1 MKQIDIRDF
10 TNYHYPT
17 IFTPAPDGKHAVMA
31 VVDANEKDNCYES
44 CLWLYDMETKKTSRL
59 TSGKKERTFI
69 WMDSETV
76 LFIADR
82 EKAYQEKAKNEE
94 DWTCFYTLNIHGGE
108 AQLAFAVPYK
118 AVKMKKA
125 GNKLVLTV
133 KYDYNKPDLSHME
146 EGEEKKAALKAWKE
160 EKDYEVFDE
169 LPFWGNGQ
177 GYTNAKRNRYAIYD
191 MGSGKLTYV
200 ADDWTDCSQ
209 YSVLGNLLLYK
220 AYPWKQGVMGIRPG
234 VYLYNLS
241 TGETKTLI
249 APDSMRTGVVSLL
262 DEKTALIAATDDSY
276 KDTTKYCDFYHMD
289 LADGSMKLIHP
300 YESSIGGS
308 SVGSDSRFG
317 AGQTFKAVDGEF
329 YYISTVGDFSH
340 LYKIS
345 RGGTVSGPLTAGS
358 SCDSFDVAG
367 GHIAS
372 MEFHGLHIA
381 ELFVD
386 GEQVTH
392 MNDWLTDEYDVQ
404 TPEAFSFTASDGYEI
419 HGWVLKPAG
428 FEEGKSYPGILNIH
442 GGPRTVYS
450 DVYYHEMQMW
460 ANRGYFVFFCN
471 PRGSDGRG
479 TDFGNINGIYGT
491 VDYQN
496 LMDFTDEVLKRYPM
510 IDPEHLGVAG
520 GSYGGFMTNWI
531 IGHTDRF
538 HAAASQRSISNW
550 VSFEHNSDIGHTF
563 ILNNQGS
570 NTRTDVELL
579 WKQSPLQ
586 FAPNCKTPTLFIHS
600 DEDYRCYMA
609 EGLAMFSAIKRNGC
623 PSKLCLFHGENH
635 ELSRG
640 GKPENRIDRM
650 TEIIKWMDEYLK

>member
-1 MKQIDIRDF
+1 MKRIEIDTFLKFQFLSSPQFSPGGTKIAF
-10 TNYHYPT
+10 TVSR
-17 IFTPAPDGKHAVMA
+17 PDLGSNGYLS
-31 VVDANEKDNCYES
+31 DLY
-44 CLWLYDMETKKTSRL
+44 LYDLETKSVSRITAGGDAKTWAWTPDNTLLFSAAR
-59 TSGKKERTFI
+59 TDAEKRDKENGITHLYEI
-69 WMDSETV
+69 SPS
-76 LFIADR
+76 
-82 EKAYQEKAKNEE
+82 
-94 DWTCFYTLNIHGGE
+94 GGE
-108 AQLAFAVPYK
+108 AVCRASVPAVITEIHLLPDGRYLLTIRHDNYK
-118 AVKMKKA
+118 DTRKK
-125 GNKLVLTV
+125 
-133 KYDYNKPDLSHME
+133 S
-146 EGEEKKAALKAWKE
+146 
-160 EKDYEVFDE
+160 YEVFDE

-177 GYTNAKRNRYAIYD
+177 GYTNAKRNRYAVYD
-191 MGSGKLTYV
+191 LKSGDLTYV
-200 ADDWTDCSQ
+200 DDEWTDCSQ
-209 YSVLGNLLLYK
+209 YSVFGNLLLYK
-220 AYPWKQGVMGIRPG
+220 AYPWKQSVMGIRPG
-234 VYLYNLS
+234 VYLYDLA
-241 TGETKTLI
+241 TGEKVTLI
-249 APDSMRTGVVSLL
+249 DPDSIRTGVVSLL
-262 DEKTALIAATDDSY
+262 DEKTAIIAATDDSY
-276 KDTTKYCDFYHMD
+276 KDTTKYCDFYRMN
-289 LADGSMKLIHP
+289 LADGSMELIHP
-300 YESSIGGS
+300 YESSIGIS

-317 AGQTFKAVDGEF
+317 SGQTFKAVNGEF
-329 YYISTVGDFSH
+329 YYVSTIGDFSH

-345 RGGTVSGPLTAGS
+345 RDGTVSGPLTEGS
-358 SCDSFDVAG
+358 SCDSFDLAN

-372 MEFHGLHIA
+372 MEFCGMQIA

-386 GEQVTH
+386 GVQVTH
-392 MNDWLTDEYDVQ
+392 LNDWLTEEYDVR
-404 TPEAFSFTASDGYEI
+404 TPEAFTFTASDGYEI

-428 FEEGKSYPGILNIH
+428 YEEGKSYPGILNIH

-479 TDFGNINGIYGT
+479 TDFGNINGLYGT

-510 IDPEHLGVAG
+510 IDASRLGVAG

-563 ILNNQGS
+563 ILNNQGG

-623 PSKLCLFHGENH
+623 PAKLCLFHGENH
-635 ELSRG
+635 ELSRS
-640 GKPENRIDRM
+640 GKPENRLDRM
-650 TEIIKWMDEYLK
+650 REIIEWMDTYLR

>member
-1 MKQIDIRDF
+1 MKRIEIDTF
-10 TNYHYPT
+10 LKFQFLSSPQ
-17 IFTPAPDGKHAVMA
+17 FSPDGTKIAFTVSRP
-31 VVDANEKDNCYES
+31 DLGSNGYLSDLY
-44 CLWLYDMETKKTSRL
+44 LYDLETKSVSRITAGGDAKTWAWTPDNTLLFSAAR
-59 TSGKKERTFI
+59 TDAEKRDKENGITHLYEI
-69 WMDSETV
+69 SPS
-76 LFIADR
+76 
-82 EKAYQEKAKNEE
+82 
-94 DWTCFYTLNIHGGE
+94 GGE
-108 AQLAFAVPYK
+108 ALCCAVVPATVTGIHLLPDGRYLLTIRHDNYK
-118 AVKMKKA
+118 DTRKK
-125 GNKLVLTV
+125 
-133 KYDYNKPDLSHME
+133 S
-146 EGEEKKAALKAWKE
+146 
-160 EKDYEVFDE
+160 YEVFDE

-177 GYTNAKRNRYAIYD
+177 GYTNAKRNRYAVYD
-191 MGSGKLTYV
+191 LKSGDLTYV
-200 ADDWTDCSQ
+200 DDEWTDCSQ
-209 YSVLGNLLLYK
+209 YSVFGNLLLYK
-220 AYPWKQGVMGIRPG
+220 AYPWKQSVMGIRPG
-234 VYLYNLS
+234 VYLYDLA
-241 TGETKTLI
+241 TGEKVTLI
-249 APDSMRTGVVSLL
+249 DPDSMRTGVVSLL
-262 DEKTALIAATDDSY
+262 DEKTAIIAATDDSY
-276 KDTTKYCDFYHMD
+276 KDTTKYCDFYRMN
-289 LADGSMKLIHP
+289 LADGSMELIHP
-300 YESSIGGS
+300 YESSIGIS

-317 AGQTFKAVDGEF
+317 SGQTFKAVNGEF
-329 YYISTVGDFSH
+329 YYVSTIGDFSH

-345 RGGTVSGPLTAGS
+345 RDGTVSDPLTEGS
-358 SCDSFDVAG
+358 SCDSFDLAN

-372 MEFHGLHIA
+372 MEFCGMQIA

-386 GEQVTH
+386 GVQVTH
-392 MNDWLTDEYDVQ
+392 LNDWLTEEYDVR
-404 TPEAFSFTASDGYEI
+404 TPEAFTFTASDGYEI

-428 FEEGKSYPGILNIH
+428 YEEEKSYPGILNIH

-450 DVYYHEMQMW
+450 DAYYHEMQMW

-510 IDPEHLGVAG
+510 IDASRLGVAG

-563 ILNNQGS
+563 ILSNQGG

-609 EGLAMFSAIKRNGC
+609 EGIAMFSAIKRNGC
-623 PSKLCLFHGENH
+623 PAKLCLFHRENH
-635 ELSRG
+635 ELSRS

-650 TEIIKWMDEYLK
+650 REIIEWMDTYLR

>member
-1 MKQIDIRDF
+1 MKKIEIDTF
-10 TNYHYPT
+10 LKFQFLSNPQ
-17 IFTPAPDGKHAVMA
+17 FSPDGTKIAFTVSVPDLGSNGYLA
-31 VVDANEKDNCYES
+31 DLY
-44 CLWLYDMETKKTSRL
+44 LYDLETKSVSRITAGGDAKTWAWTPDNTLLFSAAR
-59 TSGKKERTFI
+59 TDAEKRDKENGITHLY
-69 WMDSETV
+69 E
-76 LFIADR
+76 IAPS
-82 EKAYQEKAKNEE
+82 
-94 DWTCFYTLNIHGGE
+94 GGE
-108 AQLAFAVPYK
+108 AVCRASVPAVITGIHLLPDGRYLLTIRHDNYK
-118 AVKMKKA
+118 DTRKK
-125 GNKLVLTV
+125 
-133 KYDYNKPDLSHME
+133 S
-146 EGEEKKAALKAWKE
+146 
-160 EKDYEVFDE
+160 YEVFDE

-177 GYTNAKRNRYAIYD
+177 GYTNAKRNRYAVYD
-191 MGSGKLTYV
+191 LKSGDLTYV
-200 ADDWTDCSQ
+200 DDEWTDCSQ
-209 YSVLGNLLLYK
+209 YSVFGNLLLYK
-220 AYPWKQGVMGIRPG
+220 AYPWKQRVMGIRPG
-234 VYLYNLS
+234 VYLYDLA
-241 TGETKTLI
+241 TGEKVTLI
-249 APDSMRTGVVSLL
+249 DPDSMRTGVVSLL
-262 DEKTALIAATDDSY
+262 DEKTAIIAATDDSY
-276 KDTTKYCDFYHMD
+276 KDTTKYCDFYRMN
-289 LADGSMKLIHP
+289 LAAGSMELIHP
-300 YESSIGGS
+300 YESSIGIS

-317 AGQTFKAVDGEF
+317 SGQTFKAVNGEF
-329 YYISTVGDFSH
+329 YYVSTVGDFSH

-345 RGGTVSGPLTAGS
+345 RDGTVSDPLTEGS
-358 SCDSFDVAG
+358 SCDSFDLAN

-372 MEFHGLHIA
+372 MEFCGMQIA

-386 GEQVTH
+386 GVQVTH
-392 MNDWLTDEYDVQ
+392 MNDWLTEEYDVR
-404 TPEAFSFTASDGYEI
+404 TPEAFTFTASDGYEI

-428 FEEGKSYPGILNIH
+428 YEEEKSYPGILNIH

-479 TDFGNINGIYGT
+479 TDFGNINGLYGT

-510 IDPEHLGVAG
+510 IDASRLGVAG

-563 ILNNQGS
+563 ILNNQGG

-609 EGLAMFSAIKRNGC
+609 EGIAMFSAIKRNGC
-623 PSKLCLFHGENH
+623 PAKLCLFHRENH
-635 ELSRG
+635 ELSRS

-650 TEIIKWMDEYLK
+650 REIIEWMDTYLR

>member
-1 MKQIDIRDF
+1 MKRIEIDTF
-10 TNYHYPT
+10 LKFQFLSSPQ
-17 IFTPAPDGKHAVMA
+17 FSPDGTKIAFTVSVPDLGSNGYLA
-31 VVDANEKDNCYES
+31 DLY
-44 CLWLYDMETKKTSRL
+44 LYDLETKSVSRITAGGDAKTWAWTPDNTLLFSAAR
-59 TSGKKERTFI
+59 TEAEKRDKENGITHLYEI
-69 WMDSETV
+69 SPS
-76 LFIADR
+76 
-82 EKAYQEKAKNEE
+82 
-94 DWTCFYTLNIHGGE
+94 GGE
-108 AQLAFAVPYK
+108 AACRASVPAVITGIHLLPDGRYLLTIRHDNYK
-118 AVKMKKA
+118 DTRKK
-125 GNKLVLTV
+125 
-133 KYDYNKPDLSHME
+133 S
-146 EGEEKKAALKAWKE
+146 
-160 EKDYEVFDE
+160 YEVFDE

-177 GYTNAKRNRYAIYD
+177 GYTNAKRNRYAVYD
-191 MGSGKLTYV
+191 LKSGDLTYV
-200 ADDWTDCSQ
+200 DDEWTNCSQ
-209 YSVLGNLLLYK
+209 YSVFGNLLLYK
-220 AYPWKQGVMGIRPG
+220 AYPWKQSVMGIRPG
-234 VYLYNLS
+234 VYLYDLA
-241 TGETKTLI
+241 TGEKVTLI
-249 APDSMRTGVVSLL
+249 VPDSIRTGVVSLL
-262 DEKTALIAATDDSY
+262 DEKTAIIAATDDSY
-276 KDTTKYCDFYHMD
+276 KDTTKYCDFYRMN
-289 LADGSMKLIHP
+289 LADGSMELIHP
-300 YESSIGGS
+300 YESSIGIS

-317 AGQTFKAVDGEF
+317 SGQTFKAVNGEF
-329 YYISTVGDFSH
+329 YYVSTVGDFSH

-345 RGGTVSGPLTAGS
+345 RDGTVSDPLTEGS
-358 SCDSFDVAG
+358 SCDSFDLAN

-372 MEFHGLHIA
+372 MEFCGMQIA

-386 GEQVTH
+386 GVQVTH
-392 MNDWLTDEYDVQ
+392 MNDWLTEEYDVR
-404 TPEAFSFTASDGYEI
+404 TPEAFTFTASDGYEI

-428 FEEGKSYPGILNIH
+428 YEEEKSYPGILNIH

-479 TDFGNINGIYGT
+479 TDFGNINGLYGT

-510 IDPEHLGVAG
+510 IDASRLGVAG

-563 ILNNQGS
+563 ILNNQGG
-570 NTRTDVELL
+570 NTRTNVELL

-609 EGLAMFSAIKRNGC
+609 EGIAMFSAIKRNGC
-623 PSKLCLFHGENH
+623 PAKLCLFHGENH
-635 ELSRG
+635 ELSRS

-650 TEIIKWMDEYLK
+650 REIIEWMDTYLR

>member
-1 MKQIDIRDF
+1 MKRIEIDTFLKFQFLSSPQFSPGGTKIAF
-10 TNYHYPT
+10 TVSR
-17 IFTPAPDGKHAVMA
+17 PDLGSNGYLS
-31 VVDANEKDNCYES
+31 DLY
-44 CLWLYDMETKKTSRL
+44 LYDLETKSVSGITAGGDAKTWAWTPDNTLLFSAAR
-59 TSGKKERTFI
+59 TDAEKRDKENGITHLYEI
-69 WMDSETV
+69 SPS
-76 LFIADR
+76 
-82 EKAYQEKAKNEE
+82 
-94 DWTCFYTLNIHGGE
+94 GGE
-108 AQLAFAVPYK
+108 AVCRASVPAVITGIHLLPDGRYLLTIRHDNYK
-118 AVKMKKA
+118 DTRKK
-125 GNKLVLTV
+125 
-133 KYDYNKPDLSHME
+133 S
-146 EGEEKKAALKAWKE
+146 
-160 EKDYEVFDE
+160 YEVFDE

-177 GYTNAKRNRYAIYD
+177 GYTNAKRNRYAVYD
-191 MGSGKLTYV
+191 LKSGDLTYV
-200 ADDWTDCSQ
+200 DDEWTDCSQ
-209 YSVLGNLLLYK
+209 YSVFGNLLLYK
-220 AYPWKQGVMGIRPG
+220 AYPWKQSVMGIRPG
-234 VYLYNLS
+234 VYLYDLA
-241 TGETKTLI
+241 TGEKVTLI
-249 APDSMRTGVVSLL
+249 DPDSIRTGVVSLL
-262 DEKTALIAATDDSY
+262 DEKTAIIAATDDSY
-276 KDTTKYCDFYHMD
+276 KDTTKYCDFYRMN
-289 LADGSMKLIHP
+289 LADGSMELIHP
-300 YESSIGGS
+300 YESSIGIS

-317 AGQTFKAVDGEF
+317 SGQTFKAVNGEF
-329 YYISTVGDFSH
+329 YYVSTIGDFSH

-345 RGGTVSGPLTAGS
+345 RDGTVSGPLTEGS
-358 SCDSFDVAG
+358 SCDSFDLAN

-372 MEFHGLHIA
+372 MEFCGMQIA

-386 GEQVTH
+386 GVQVTH
-392 MNDWLTDEYDVQ
+392 LNDWLTEEYDVR
-404 TPEAFSFTASDGYEI
+404 TPEAFTFTASDGYEI

-428 FEEGKSYPGILNIH
+428 YEEGKSYPGILNIH

-479 TDFGNINGIYGT
+479 TDFGNINGLYGT

-510 IDPEHLGVAG
+510 IDASRLGVAG

-563 ILNNQGS
+563 ILNNQGG

-623 PSKLCLFHGENH
+623 PAKLCLFHGENH
-635 ELSRG
+635 ELSRS
-640 GKPENRIDRM
+640 GKPENRLDRM
-650 TEIIKWMDEYLK
+650 REIIEWMDTYLR

>member
-1 MKQIDIRDF
+1 MKRIEIDTF
-10 TNYHYPT
+10 LKFQFLSSPQ
-17 IFTPAPDGKHAVMA
+17 FSPDGTKIAFTVSRP
-31 VVDANEKDNCYES
+31 DLGSNGYLSDLY
-44 CLWLYDMETKKTSRL
+44 LYDLETKSVSRITAGGDAKTWAWTPDNTLLFSAAR
-59 TSGKKERTFI
+59 TDAEKRDKENGITHLYEI
-69 WMDSETV
+69 SPS
-76 LFIADR
+76 
-82 EKAYQEKAKNEE
+82 
-94 DWTCFYTLNIHGGE
+94 GGE
-108 AQLAFAVPYK
+108 ALCCAVVPATVTGIHLLPDGRYLLTIRHDNYK
-118 AVKMKKA
+118 DTRKK
-125 GNKLVLTV
+125 
-133 KYDYNKPDLSHME
+133 S
-146 EGEEKKAALKAWKE
+146 
-160 EKDYEVFDE
+160 YEVFDE

-177 GYTNAKRNRYAIYD
+177 GYTNAKRNRYAVYD
-191 MGSGKLTYV
+191 LKSGDLTYV
-200 ADDWTDCSQ
+200 DDEWTDCSQ
-209 YSVLGNLLLYK
+209 YSVFGNLLLDK
-220 AYPWKQGVMGIRPG
+220 AYPWKQSVMGIRPG
-234 VYLYNLS
+234 VYLYDLA
-241 TGETKTLI
+241 TGEKVTLI
-249 APDSMRTGVVSLL
+249 DPDSMRTGVVSLL
-262 DEKTALIAATDDSY
+262 DEKTAIIAATDDSY
-276 KDTTKYCDFYHMD
+276 KDTTKYCDFYRMN
-289 LADGSMKLIHP
+289 LADGSMELIHP
-300 YESSIGGS
+300 YESSIGIS

-317 AGQTFKAVDGEF
+317 SGQTFKAVNGEF
-329 YYISTVGDFSH
+329 YYVSTIGDFSH

-345 RGGTVSGPLTAGS
+345 RDGTVSDPLTEGS
-358 SCDSFDVAG
+358 SCDSFDLAN

-372 MEFHGLHIA
+372 MEFCGMQIA

-386 GEQVTH
+386 GVQVTH
-392 MNDWLTDEYDVQ
+392 LNDWLTEEYDVR
-404 TPEAFSFTASDGYEI
+404 TPEAFTFTASDGYEI

-428 FEEGKSYPGILNIH
+428 YEEEKSYPGILNIH

-450 DVYYHEMQMW
+450 DAYYHEMQMW

-479 TDFGNINGIYGT
+479 TDFGNINGLYGT

-510 IDPEHLGVAG
+510 IDASRLGVAG

-563 ILNNQGS
+563 ILSNQGG

-609 EGLAMFSAIKRNGC
+609 EGIAMFSAIKRNGC
-623 PSKLCLFHGENH
+623 PAKLCLFHRENH
-635 ELSRG
+635 ELSRS

-650 TEIIKWMDEYLK
+650 REIIEWMDTYLR

>member
-1 MKQIDIRDF
+1 MKRIEIDTFLKFQFLSSPQFSPGGTKIAF
-10 TNYHYPT
+10 TVSR
-17 IFTPAPDGKHAVMA
+17 PDLGSNGYLS
-31 VVDANEKDNCYES
+31 DLY
-44 CLWLYDMETKKTSRL
+44 LYDLETKSVSRITAGGDAKTWAWTPDNTLLFSAAR
-59 TSGKKERTFI
+59 TDAEKRDKENGITHLYEI
-69 WMDSETV
+69 SPS
-76 LFIADR
+76 
-82 EKAYQEKAKNEE
+82 
-94 DWTCFYTLNIHGGE
+94 GGE
-108 AQLAFAVPYK
+108 AVCRASVPAVITGIHLLPDGRYLLTIRHDNYK
-118 AVKMKKA
+118 DTRKK
-125 GNKLVLTV
+125 
-133 KYDYNKPDLSHME
+133 S
-146 EGEEKKAALKAWKE
+146 
-160 EKDYEVFDE
+160 YEVFDE

-177 GYTNAKRNRYAIYD
+177 GYTNAKRNRYAVYD
-191 MGSGKLTYV
+191 LKSGDLTYV
-200 ADDWTDCSQ
+200 DDEWTDCSQ
-209 YSVLGNLLLYK
+209 YSVFGNLLLYK
-220 AYPWKQGVMGIRPG
+220 AYPWKQSVMGIRPG
-234 VYLYNLS
+234 VYLYDLA
-241 TGETKTLI
+241 TGEKVTLI
-249 APDSMRTGVVSLL
+249 DPDSIRTGVVSLL
-262 DEKTALIAATDDSY
+262 DEKTAIIAATDDSY
-276 KDTTKYCDFYHMD
+276 KDTTKYCDFYRMN
-289 LADGSMKLIHP
+289 LADGSMELIHP
-300 YESSIGGS
+300 YESSIGIS

-317 AGQTFKAVDGEF
+317 SGQTFKAVNGEF
-329 YYISTVGDFSH
+329 YYVSTIGDFSH

-345 RGGTVSGPLTAGS
+345 RDGTVSGPLTEGS
-358 SCDSFDVAG
+358 SCDSFDLAN

-372 MEFHGLHIA
+372 MEFCGMQIA

-386 GEQVTH
+386 GVQVTPL
-392 MNDWLTDEYDVQ
+392 NDWLTEEYDVR
-404 TPEAFSFTASDGYEI
+404 TPEAFTFTASDGYEI

-428 FEEGKSYPGILNIH
+428 YEEGQAYPGILNIH

-479 TDFGNINGIYGT
+479 TDFGNINGLYGT

-510 IDPEHLGVAG
+510 IDASRLGVAG

-563 ILNNQGS
+563 ILNNQGG

-623 PSKLCLFHGENH
+623 PAKLCLFHGENH
-635 ELSRG
+635 ELSRS
-640 GKPENRIDRM
+640 GKPENRLDRM
-650 TEIIKWMDEYLK
+650 REIIEWMDTYLR

>member
-1 MKQIDIRDF
+1 MKKIEIDTF
-10 TNYHYPT
+10 LKFQFLSNPQ
-17 IFTPAPDGKHAVMA
+17 FSPDGTKIAFTVSVPDLGSNGYLA
-31 VVDANEKDNCYES
+31 DLY
-44 CLWLYDMETKKTSRL
+44 LYDLETKSVSRITAGGDAKTWAWTPDNTLLFSAAR
-59 TSGKKERTFI
+59 TDAEKRDKENGITHLY
-69 WMDSETV
+69 E
-76 LFIADR
+76 IAPS
-82 EKAYQEKAKNEE
+82 
-94 DWTCFYTLNIHGGE
+94 GGE
-108 AQLAFAVPYK
+108 AVCRASVPAVITGIHLLPDGRYLLTIRHDNYK
-118 AVKMKKA
+118 DTRKK
-125 GNKLVLTV
+125 
-133 KYDYNKPDLSHME
+133 S
-146 EGEEKKAALKAWKE
+146 
-160 EKDYEVFDE
+160 YEVFDE

-177 GYTNAKRNRYAIYD
+177 GYTNAKRNRYAVYD
-191 MGSGKLTYV
+191 LKSGDLTYV
-200 ADDWTDCSQ
+200 DDEWTDCSQ
-209 YSVLGNLLLYK
+209 YSVFGNLLLYK
-220 AYPWKQGVMGIRPG
+220 AYPWKQSVMGIRPG
-234 VYLYNLS
+234 VYLYDLA
-241 TGETKTLI
+241 TGEKVTLI
-249 APDSMRTGVVSLL
+249 DPDSMRTGVVSLL
-262 DEKTALIAATDDSY
+262 DEKTAIIAATDDSY
-276 KDTTKYCDFYHMD
+276 KDTTKYCDFYRMN
-289 LADGSMKLIHP
+289 LADGSMELIHP
-300 YESSIGGS
+300 YESSIGIS

-317 AGQTFKAVDGEF
+317 SGQTFKAVNGEF
-329 YYISTVGDFSH
+329 YYVSTVGDFSH

-345 RGGTVSGPLTAGS
+345 RDGTVSDPLTEGS
-358 SCDSFDVAG
+358 SCDNFDLAN

-372 MEFHGLHIA
+372 MEFCGMQIA

-386 GEQVTH
+386 GVQVTH
-392 MNDWLTDEYDVQ
+392 MNDWLTEEYDVR
-404 TPEAFSFTASDGYEI
+404 TPEAFTFTASDGYEI

-428 FEEGKSYPGILNIH
+428 YEEEKSYPGILNIH

-479 TDFGNINGIYGT
+479 TDFGNINGLYGT

-496 LMDFTDEVLKRYPM
+496 LMDFTDEVLRRYPM

-538 HAAASQRSISNW
+538 HAATSQRSISNW

-563 ILNNQGS
+563 ILNNQGT

-635 ELSRG
+635 ELSRS
-640 GKPENRIDRM
+640 GKPTHRIRRM
-650 TEIIKWMDEYLK
+650 QEMMDWFDKYLN

>member
-1 MKQIDIRDF
+1 MKKIEIDTF
-10 TNYHYPT
+10 LKFQFLSNPQ
-17 IFTPAPDGKHAVMA
+17 FSPDGTKIAFTVSVPDLGSNGYLA
-31 VVDANEKDNCYES
+31 DLY
-44 CLWLYDMETKKTSRL
+44 LYDLETKSVSRITAGSDAKTWAWTPDNTLLFSAAR
-59 TSGKKERTFI
+59 TDAEKRDKENGITHLY
-69 WMDSETV
+69 E
-76 LFIADR
+76 IAPS
-82 EKAYQEKAKNEE
+82 
-94 DWTCFYTLNIHGGE
+94 GGE
-108 AQLAFAVPYK
+108 AVCHASVPAVITGIHLLPDGRYLLTIRHDNYK
-118 AVKMKKA
+118 DTRKK
-125 GNKLVLTV
+125 
-133 KYDYNKPDLSHME
+133 S
-146 EGEEKKAALKAWKE
+146 
-160 EKDYEVFDE
+160 YEVFDE

-177 GYTNAKRNRYAIYD
+177 GYTNAKRNRYAVYDLKSGDLIY
-191 MGSGKLTYV
+191 V
-200 ADDWTDCSQ
+200 DDEWTDCSQ
-209 YSVLGNLLLYK
+209 YSVFGNLLLYK
-220 AYPWKQGVMGIRPG
+220 AYPWKQSVMGIRPG
-234 VYLYNLS
+234 VYLYDLA
-241 TGETKTLI
+241 TGEKVTLI
-249 APDSMRTGVVSLL
+249 DPDSMRTGVVYLL
-262 DEKTALIAATDDSY
+262 DEKTAIIAATDDSY
-276 KDTTKYCDFYHMD
+276 KDTTKYCDFYRMN
-289 LADGSMKLIHP
+289 LADGSLELIHP
-300 YESSIGGS
+300 YESSIGIS

-317 AGQTFKAVDGEF
+317 SGQTFKAVNGEF
-329 YYISTVGDFSH
+329 YYVSTVGDFSH

-345 RGGTVSGPLTAGS
+345 RDGTVSDPLTEGS
-358 SCDSFDVAG
+358 SCDSFDLAN

-372 MEFHGLHIA
+372 MEFCGMQIA

-386 GEQVTH
+386 GVQVTH
-392 MNDWLTDEYDVQ
+392 MNDWLTEEYDVR
-404 TPEAFSFTASDGYEI
+404 TPEAFTFTASDGYEI

-428 FEEGKSYPGILNIH
+428 DEEEKSYPGILNIH

-450 DVYYHEMQMW
+450 DAYYHEMQMW

-479 TDFGNINGIYGT
+479 TDFGNINGLYGT

-510 IDPEHLGVAG
+510 IDASRLGVAG

-563 ILNNQGS
+563 ILNNQGG

-609 EGLAMFSAIKRNGC
+609 EGIAMFSAIKRNGC
-623 PSKLCLFHGENH
+623 PAKLCLFHGENH
-635 ELSRG
+635 ELSRS

-650 TEIIKWMDEYLK
+650 REIIEWMDTYLR

>member
-1 MKQIDIRDF
+1 MKKIEIDTF
-10 TNYHYPT
+10 LKFQFLSNPQ
-17 IFTPAPDGKHAVMA
+17 FSPDGTKIAFTVSVPDLGSNGYLA
-31 VVDANEKDNCYES
+31 DLY
-44 CLWLYDMETKKTSRL
+44 LYDLETKSVSRITAGGDAKTWAWTPDNTLLFSAAR
-59 TSGKKERTFI
+59 TDAEKRDKENGITHLY
-69 WMDSETV
+69 E
-76 LFIADR
+76 IAPS
-82 EKAYQEKAKNEE
+82 
-94 DWTCFYTLNIHGGE
+94 GGE
-108 AQLAFAVPYK
+108 AVCRASVPAVITGIHLLPDGRYLLTIRHDNYK
-118 AVKMKKA
+118 DTRKK
-125 GNKLVLTV
+125 
-133 KYDYNKPDLSHME
+133 S
-146 EGEEKKAALKAWKE
+146 
-160 EKDYEVFDE
+160 YEVFDE

-177 GYTNAKRNRYAIYD
+177 GYTNAKRNRYAVYD
-191 MGSGKLTYV
+191 LKSGDLTYV
-200 ADDWTDCSQ
+200 DDEWTDCSQ
-209 YSVLGNLLLYK
+209 YSVFGNLLLYK
-220 AYPWKQGVMGIRPG
+220 AYPWKQRVMGIRPG
-234 VYLYNLS
+234 VYLYDLA
-241 TGETKTLI
+241 TGEKVTLI
-249 APDSMRTGVVSLL
+249 DPDSMRTGVVSLL
-262 DEKTALIAATDDSY
+262 DEKTAIIAATDDSY
-276 KDTTKYCDFYHMD
+276 KETTNYCDFYRMN
-289 LADGSMKLIHP
+289 LAAGSMELIHP
-300 YESSIGGS
+300 YESSIGIS

-317 AGQTFKAVDGEF
+317 SGQTFKAVNGEF
-329 YYISTVGDFSH
+329 YYVSTVGDFSH

-345 RGGTVSGPLTAGS
+345 RDGTVSDPLTEGS
-358 SCDSFDVAG
+358 SCDSFDLAN

-372 MEFHGLHIA
+372 MEFCGMQIA

-386 GEQVTH
+386 GVQVTH
-392 MNDWLTDEYDVQ
+392 MNDWLTEEYDVR
-404 TPEAFSFTASDGYEI
+404 TPEAFTFTASDGYEI

-428 FEEGKSYPGILNIH
+428 YEEEKSYPGILNIH

-479 TDFGNINGIYGT
+479 TDFGNINGLYGT

-510 IDPEHLGVAG
+510 IDASRLGVAG

-563 ILNNQGS
+563 ILNNQGG

-609 EGLAMFSAIKRNGC
+609 EGIAMFSAIKRNGC
-623 PSKLCLFHGENH
+623 PAKLCLFHGENH
-635 ELSRG
+635 ELSRS

-650 TEIIKWMDEYLK
+650 REIIEWMDTYLR

>member
-1 MKQIDIRDF
+1 MKRIEIDTF
-10 TNYHYPT
+10 LKFQFLSSPQ
-17 IFTPAPDGKHAVMA
+17 FSPDGTKIAFTVSVPDLGSNGYLA
-31 VVDANEKDNCYES
+31 DLY
-44 CLWLYDMETKKTSRL
+44 LYDLETKSVSRITAGGDAKTWAWTPDNTLLFSAAR
-59 TSGKKERTFI
+59 TEAEKRDKENGITHLYEI
-69 WMDSETV
+69 SPS
-76 LFIADR
+76 
-82 EKAYQEKAKNEE
+82 
-94 DWTCFYTLNIHGGE
+94 GGE
-108 AQLAFAVPYK
+108 AVCRASVPAVITGIHLLPDGRYLLTIRHDNYK
-118 AVKMKKA
+118 DTRKK
-125 GNKLVLTV
+125 
-133 KYDYNKPDLSHME
+133 S
-146 EGEEKKAALKAWKE
+146 
-160 EKDYEVFDE
+160 YEVFDE

-177 GYTNAKRNRYAIYD
+177 GYTNAKRNRYAVYD
-191 MGSGKLTYV
+191 LKSGDLTYV
-200 ADDWTDCSQ
+200 DDEWTNCSQ
-209 YSVLGNLLLYK
+209 YSVFGNLLLYK
-220 AYPWKQGVMGIRPG
+220 AYPWKQSVMGIRPG
-234 VYLYNLS
+234 VYLYDLA
-241 TGETKTLI
+241 TGEKVTLI
-249 APDSMRTGVVSLL
+249 VPDSIRTGVVSLL
-262 DEKTALIAATDDSY
+262 DEKTAIIAATDDSY
-276 KDTTKYCDFYHMD
+276 KDTTKYCDFYRMN
-289 LADGSMKLIHP
+289 LADGSMELIHP
-300 YESSIGGS
+300 YESSIGIS

-317 AGQTFKAVDGEF
+317 SGQTFKAVNGEF
-329 YYISTVGDFSH
+329 YYVSTVGDFSH

-345 RGGTVSGPLTAGS
+345 RDGTVSDPLTEGS
-358 SCDSFDVAG
+358 SCDSFDLAN

-372 MEFHGLHIA
+372 MEFCGMQIA

-386 GEQVTH
+386 GVQVTH
-392 MNDWLTDEYDVQ
+392 MNDWLTEEYDVR
-404 TPEAFSFTASDGYEI
+404 TPEAFTFTASDGYEI

-428 FEEGKSYPGILNIH
+428 YEEEKSYPGILNIH

-479 TDFGNINGIYGT
+479 TDFGNINGLYGT

-510 IDPEHLGVAG
+510 IDASRLGVAG

-563 ILNNQGS
+563 ILNNQGG
-570 NTRTDVELL
+570 NTSTNVELL

-609 EGLAMFSAIKRNGC
+609 EGIAMFSAIKRNGC
-623 PSKLCLFHGENH
+623 PAKLCLFHGENH
-635 ELSRG
+635 ELSRS

-650 TEIIKWMDEYLK
+650 REIIEWMDTYLR

>member
-108 AQLAFAVPYK
+108 AQFAFAVPYK

-177 GYTNAKRNRYAIYD
+177 GYTNAKRNRYAVYD
-191 MGSGKLTYV
+191 MGSDKLTYV
-200 ADDWTDCSQ
+200 ADEWTDCSQ

-220 AYPWKQGVMGIRPG
+220 AYPWKQSVMGIRPG

-358 SCDSFDVAG
+358 SCDSFDLAG

-404 TPEAFSFTASDGYEI
+404 TPEAFTFTASDGYEI

-479 TDFGNINGIYGT
+479 SDFGNINGIYGT

-563 ILNNQGS
+563 ILNNQGA

-650 TEIIKWMDEYLK
+650 TEIIDWMDEYLK

>member
-1 MKQIDIRDF
+1 M
-10 TNYHYPT
+10 
-17 IFTPAPDGKHAVMA
+17 
-31 VVDANEKDNCYES
+31 VDASEKDNCYES

-108 AQLAFAVPYK
+108 AQFAFAVPYK

-125 GNKLVLTV
+125 GKKLVLTV

-262 DEKTALIAATDDSY
+262 DEKTALIAATDGSY

-317 AGQTFKAVDGEF
+317 AGQTFKAVGGEF

-563 ILNNQGS
+563 ILNNQGT

-650 TEIIKWMDEYLK
+650 TEIIKWMDTYLK

>member
-1 MKQIDIRDF
+1 MKRIEIDTFLKFQFLSSPQFSPGGTKIAF
-10 TNYHYPT
+10 TVSR
-17 IFTPAPDGKHAVMA
+17 PDLGSNGYLS
-31 VVDANEKDNCYES
+31 DLY
-44 CLWLYDMETKKTSRL
+44 LYDLETKSVSRITAGGDAKTWAWTPDNTLLFSAAR
-59 TSGKKERTFI
+59 TDAEKRDKENGITHLYEI
-69 WMDSETV
+69 SPS
-76 LFIADR
+76 
-82 EKAYQEKAKNEE
+82 
-94 DWTCFYTLNIHGGE
+94 GGE
-108 AQLAFAVPYK
+108 AVCRASVPAVITGIHLLPDGRYLLTIRHDNYK
-118 AVKMKKA
+118 DTRKK
-125 GNKLVLTV
+125 
-133 KYDYNKPDLSHME
+133 S
-146 EGEEKKAALKAWKE
+146 
-160 EKDYEVFDE
+160 YEVFDE

-177 GYTNAKRNRYAIYD
+177 GYTNAKRNRYAVYD
-191 MGSGKLTYV
+191 LKSGDLTYV
-200 ADDWTDCSQ
+200 DDEWTDCSQ
-209 YSVLGNLLLYK
+209 YSVFGNLLLYK
-220 AYPWKQGVMGIRPG
+220 AYPWKQSVMGIRPG
-234 VYLYNLS
+234 VYLYDLA
-241 TGETKTLI
+241 TGEKVTLI
-249 APDSMRTGVVSLL
+249 DPDSIRTGVVSLL
-262 DEKTALIAATDDSY
+262 DEKTAIIAATDDSY
-276 KDTTKYCDFYHMD
+276 KDTTKYCDFYRMN
-289 LADGSMKLIHP
+289 LADGSMELIHP
-300 YESSIGGS
+300 YESSIGIS

-317 AGQTFKAVDGEF
+317 SGQTFKAVNGEF
-329 YYISTVGDFSH
+329 YYVSTIGDFSH

-345 RGGTVSGPLTAGS
+345 RDGTVSGPLTEGS
-358 SCDSFDVAG
+358 SCDSFDLAN

-372 MEFHGLHIA
+372 MEFCRMQIA

-386 GEQVTH
+386 GVQVTH
-392 MNDWLTDEYDVQ
+392 LNDWLTEEYDVR
-404 TPEAFSFTASDGYEI
+404 TPEAFTFTASDGYEI

-428 FEEGKSYPGILNIH
+428 YEEGKSYPGILNIH

-479 TDFGNINGIYGT
+479 TDFGNINGLYGT

-510 IDPEHLGVAG
+510 IDASRLGVAG

-563 ILNNQGS
+563 ILNNQGG

-623 PSKLCLFHGENH
+623 PAKLCLFHGENH
-635 ELSRG
+635 ELSRS
-640 GKPENRIDRM
+640 GKPENRLDRM
-650 TEIIKWMDEYLK
+650 REIIEWMDTYLR

>member
-1 MKQIDIRDF
+1 MKRIEIDTF
-10 TNYHYPT
+10 LKFQFLSSPQ
-17 IFTPAPDGKHAVMA
+17 FSPDGTKIAFTVSRP
-31 VVDANEKDNCYES
+31 DLGSNGYLSDLY
-44 CLWLYDMETKKTSRL
+44 LYDLETKSVSRITAGGDAKTWAWTPDNTLLFSAAR
-59 TSGKKERTFI
+59 TDAEKRDKENGITHLYEI
-69 WMDSETV
+69 SPS
-76 LFIADR
+76 
-82 EKAYQEKAKNEE
+82 
-94 DWTCFYTLNIHGGE
+94 GGE
-108 AQLAFAVPYK
+108 ALCCAVVPATVTGIHLLPDGRYLLTIRHDNYK
-118 AVKMKKA
+118 DTRKK
-125 GNKLVLTV
+125 
-133 KYDYNKPDLSHME
+133 S
-146 EGEEKKAALKAWKE
+146 
-160 EKDYEVFDE
+160 YEVFDE

-177 GYTNAKRNRYAIYD
+177 GYTNAKRNRYAVYD
-191 MGSGKLTYV
+191 LKSGDLTYV
-200 ADDWTDCSQ
+200 DDEWTDCSQ
-209 YSVLGNLLLYK
+209 YSVFGNLLLYK
-220 AYPWKQGVMGIRPG
+220 AYPWKQSVMGIRPG
-234 VYLYNLS
+234 VYLYDLA
-241 TGETKTLI
+241 TGEKVTLI
-249 APDSMRTGVVSLL
+249 DPDSMRTGVVSLL
-262 DEKTALIAATDDSY
+262 DEQTAIIAATDDSY
-276 KDTTKYCDFYHMD
+276 QDTTKYCDFYRMN
-289 LADGSMKLIHP
+289 LADGSMELIHP
-300 YESSIGGS
+300 YESSIGIS

-317 AGQTFKAVDGEF
+317 SGQTFKAVNGEF
-329 YYISTVGDFSH
+329 YYVSTIGDFSH

-345 RGGTVSGPLTAGS
+345 RDGTVSDPLTEGS
-358 SCDSFDVAG
+358 SCDSFDLAN

-372 MEFHGLHIA
+372 MEFCGMQIA

-386 GEQVTH
+386 GVQVTH
-392 MNDWLTDEYDVQ
+392 LNDWLTEEYDVR
-404 TPEAFSFTASDGYEI
+404 TPEAFTFTASDGYEI

-428 FEEGKSYPGILNIH
+428 YEEEKSYPGILNIH

-450 DVYYHEMQMW
+450 DAYYHEMQMW

-479 TDFGNINGIYGT
+479 TDFGNINGLYGT

-510 IDPEHLGVAG
+510 IDASRLGVAG

-563 ILNNQGS
+563 ILSNQGG

-609 EGLAMFSAIKRNGC
+609 EGIAMFSAIKRNGC
-623 PSKLCLFHGENH
+623 PAKLCLFHRENH
-635 ELSRG
+635 ELSRS

-650 TEIIKWMDEYLK
+650 REIIEWMDTYLR

>member
-1 MKQIDIRDF
+1 MKRIEIDTF
-10 TNYHYPT
+10 LKFQFLSSPQ
-17 IFTPAPDGKHAVMA
+17 FSPDGTKIAFTVSVPDLGSNGYLA
-31 VVDANEKDNCYES
+31 DLY
-44 CLWLYDMETKKTSRL
+44 LYDLETKSVSRITAGGDAKTWAWTPDNTLLFSAAR
-59 TSGKKERTFI
+59 TDAEKRDKENGITHLYEI
-69 WMDSETV
+69 SPS
-76 LFIADR
+76 
-82 EKAYQEKAKNEE
+82 
-94 DWTCFYTLNIHGGE
+94 GGE
-108 AQLAFAVPYK
+108 AVCRASVPAVITGIHLLPDGRYLLTIRHDNYK
-118 AVKMKKA
+118 DTRKK
-125 GNKLVLTV
+125 
-133 KYDYNKPDLSHME
+133 S
-146 EGEEKKAALKAWKE
+146 
-160 EKDYEVFDE
+160 YEVFDE

-177 GYTNAKRNRYAIYD
+177 GYTNAKRNRYAVYD
-191 MGSGKLTYV
+191 LKSGDLTYV
-200 ADDWTDCSQ
+200 DDEWTDCSQ
-209 YSVLGNLLLYK
+209 YSVFGNLLLYK
-220 AYPWKQGVMGIRPG
+220 AYPWKQRVMGIRPG
-234 VYLYNLS
+234 VYLYDLA
-241 TGETKTLI
+241 TGEKVTLI
-249 APDSMRTGVVSLL
+249 DPDSMRTGVVSLL
-262 DEKTALIAATDDSY
+262 DEKTAIIAATDDSY
-276 KDTTKYCDFYHMD
+276 KDTTKYCDFYRMN
-289 LADGSMKLIHP
+289 LADGSMELIHP
-300 YESSIGGS
+300 YESSIGIS

-317 AGQTFKAVDGEF
+317 SGQTFKAVNGEF
-329 YYISTVGDFSH
+329 YYVSTVGDFSH

-345 RGGTVSGPLTAGS
+345 RDGTVSDPLTEGS
-358 SCDSFDVAG
+358 SCDSFDLAN

-372 MEFHGLHIA
+372 MEFCGMQIA

-386 GEQVTH
+386 GVQVTH
-392 MNDWLTDEYDVQ
+392 MNDWLTEEYDVR
-404 TPEAFSFTASDGYEI
+404 TPEAFTFTASDGYEI

-428 FEEGKSYPGILNIH
+428 YEEGKSYPGILNIH

-471 PRGSDGRG
+471 PRGSDGRR
-479 TDFGNINGIYGT
+479 TDFGNINGLYGT

-510 IDPEHLGVAG
+510 IDASRLGVAG

-563 ILNNQGS
+563 ILNNQGG

-609 EGLAMFSAIKRNGC
+609 EGIAMFSAIKRNGC
-623 PSKLCLFHGENH
+623 PAKLCLFHRENH
-635 ELSRG
+635 ELSRS

-650 TEIIKWMDEYLK
+650 REIIEWMDTYLR

>member
-1 MKQIDIRDF
+1 MKRIEIDTF
-10 TNYHYPT
+10 LKFQFLSSPQ
-17 IFTPAPDGKHAVMA
+17 FSPDGTKIAFTVSVPDLGSNGYLA
-31 VVDANEKDNCYES
+31 DLY
-44 CLWLYDMETKKTSRL
+44 LYDLETKSVSRITAGGDAKTWAWTPDNTLLFSAAR
-59 TSGKKERTFI
+59 TEAEKRDKENGITHLYEI
-69 WMDSETV
+69 SPS
-76 LFIADR
+76 
-82 EKAYQEKAKNEE
+82 
-94 DWTCFYTLNIHGGE
+94 GGE
-108 AQLAFAVPYK
+108 AVCRASVPAVITGIHLLPDGRYLLTIRHDNYK
-118 AVKMKKA
+118 DTRKK
-125 GNKLVLTV
+125 
-133 KYDYNKPDLSHME
+133 S
-146 EGEEKKAALKAWKE
+146 
-160 EKDYEVFDE
+160 YEVFDE

-177 GYTNAKRNRYAIYD
+177 GYTNAKRNRYAVYD
-191 MGSGKLTYV
+191 LKSGDLTYV
-200 ADDWTDCSQ
+200 DDEWTNCSQ
-209 YSVLGNLLLYK
+209 YSVFGNLLLYK
-220 AYPWKQGVMGIRPG
+220 AYPWKQSVMGIRPG
-234 VYLYNLS
+234 VYLYDLA
-241 TGETKTLI
+241 TGEKVTLI
-249 APDSMRTGVVSLL
+249 VPDSIRTGVVSLL
-262 DEKTALIAATDDSY
+262 DEKTAIIAATDDSY
-276 KDTTKYCDFYHMD
+276 KDTTKYCDFYRMN
-289 LADGSMKLIHP
+289 LADGSMELIHP
-300 YESSIGGS
+300 YESSIGIS

-317 AGQTFKAVDGEF
+317 SGQTFKAVNGEF
-329 YYISTVGDFSH
+329 YYVSTVGDFSH

-345 RGGTVSGPLTAGS
+345 RDGTVSDPLTEGS
-358 SCDSFDVAG
+358 SCDSFDLAN

-372 MEFHGLHIA
+372 MEFCGMQIA

-386 GEQVTH
+386 GVQVTH
-392 MNDWLTDEYDVQ
+392 MNDWLTEEYDVR
-404 TPEAFSFTASDGYEI
+404 TPEAFTFTASDGYEI

-428 FEEGKSYPGILNIH
+428 YEEEKSYPGILNIH

-479 TDFGNINGIYGT
+479 TDFGNINGLYGT

-510 IDPEHLGVAG
+510 IDASRLGVAG

-563 ILNNQGS
+563 ILNNQGG
-570 NTRTDVELL
+570 NTRTHVQLL

-623 PSKLCLFHGENH
+623 PAKLCLFHGENH
-635 ELSRG
+635 ELSRS

-650 TEIIKWMDEYLK
+650 REIIEWMDTYLR

>member
-1 MKQIDIRDF
+1 MKRIEIDTFLKFQFLSSPQFSPGGTKIAF
-10 TNYHYPT
+10 TVSR
-17 IFTPAPDGKHAVMA
+17 PDLGSNGYLS
-31 VVDANEKDNCYES
+31 DLY
-44 CLWLYDMETKKTSRL
+44 LYDLETKSVSRITAGGDAKTWAWTPDNTLLFSAAR
-59 TSGKKERTFI
+59 TDAEKRNKENGITHLYAI
-69 WMDSETV
+69 SPS
-76 LFIADR
+76 
-82 EKAYQEKAKNEE
+82 
-94 DWTCFYTLNIHGGE
+94 GGE
-108 AQLAFAVPYK
+108 AVCRASVPAVITGIHLLPDGRYLLTIRHDNYK
-118 AVKMKKA
+118 DTRKK
-125 GNKLVLTV
+125 
-133 KYDYNKPDLSHME
+133 S
-146 EGEEKKAALKAWKE
+146 
-160 EKDYEVFDE
+160 YEVFDE

-177 GYTNAKRNRYAIYD
+177 GYTNAKRNRYAVYD
-191 MGSGKLTYV
+191 LKSGDLTYV
-200 ADDWTDCSQ
+200 DDEWTDCSQ
-209 YSVLGNLLLYK
+209 YSVFGNLLLYK
-220 AYPWKQGVMGIRPG
+220 AYPWKQSVMGIRPG
-234 VYLYNLS
+234 VYLYDLA
-241 TGETKTLI
+241 TGEKVTLI
-249 APDSMRTGVVSLL
+249 DPDSIRTGVVSLL
-262 DEKTALIAATDDSY
+262 DEKTAIIAATDDSY
-276 KDTTKYCDFYHMD
+276 KDTTKYCDFYRMN
-289 LADGSMKLIHP
+289 LADGSMELIHP
-300 YESSIGGS
+300 YESSIGIS

-317 AGQTFKAVDGEF
+317 SGQTFKAVNGEF
-329 YYISTVGDFSH
+329 YYVSTVGDFSH

-345 RGGTVSGPLTAGS
+345 RDGTVSGPLTEGS
-358 SCDSFDVAG
+358 SCDSFDLAN

-372 MEFHGLHIA
+372 MEFCGMQIA

-386 GEQVTH
+386 GVQVTH
-392 MNDWLTDEYDVQ
+392 LNDWLTEEYDVR
-404 TPEAFSFTASDGYEI
+404 TPEAFTFTASDGYEI

-428 FEEGKSYPGILNIH
+428 YEEGKSYPGILNIH

-479 TDFGNINGIYGT
+479 TDFGNINGLYGT

-510 IDPEHLGVAG
+510 IDASRLGVAG

-563 ILNNQGS
+563 ILNNQGG

-623 PSKLCLFHGENH
+623 PAKLCLFHGENH
-635 ELSRG
+635 ELSRS
-640 GKPENRIDRM
+640 GKPENRLDRM
-650 TEIIKWMDEYLK
+650 REIIEWMDTYLR

>member
-1 MKQIDIRDF
+1 MKRIEIDTFLKFQFLSSPQFSPGGTKIAF
-10 TNYHYPT
+10 TVSR
-17 IFTPAPDGKHAVMA
+17 PDLGSNGYLS
-31 VVDANEKDNCYES
+31 DLY
-44 CLWLYDMETKKTSRL
+44 LYDLETKSVSRITAGGDAKTWAWTPDNTLLFSAAR
-59 TSGKKERTFI
+59 TDAEKRDKENGITHLYEI
-69 WMDSETV
+69 SPS
-76 LFIADR
+76 
-82 EKAYQEKAKNEE
+82 
-94 DWTCFYTLNIHGGE
+94 GGE
-108 AQLAFAVPYK
+108 AVCRASVPAVITGIHLLPDGRYLLTIRHDNYK
-118 AVKMKKA
+118 DTRKK
-125 GNKLVLTV
+125 
-133 KYDYNKPDLSHME
+133 S
-146 EGEEKKAALKAWKE
+146 
-160 EKDYEVFDE
+160 YEVFDE

-177 GYTNAKRNRYAIYD
+177 GYTNAKRNRYAVYD
-191 MGSGKLTYV
+191 LKSGDLTYV
-200 ADDWTDCSQ
+200 DDEWTDCSQ
-209 YSVLGNLLLYK
+209 YSVFGNLLLYK
-220 AYPWKQGVMGIRPG
+220 AYPWKQSVMGIRPG
-234 VYLYNLS
+234 VYLYDLA
-241 TGETKTLI
+241 TGEKVTLI
-249 APDSMRTGVVSLL
+249 DPDSIRTGVVSLL
-262 DEKTALIAATDDSY
+262 DEKTAIIAATDDSY
-276 KDTTKYCDFYHMD
+276 KDTTKYCDFYRMN
-289 LADGSMKLIHP
+289 LADGSMELIHP
-300 YESSIGGS
+300 YESSIGIS
-308 SVGSDSRFG
+308 SVGSDSRFSS
-317 AGQTFKAVDGEF
+317 GQTFKAVNGEF
-329 YYISTVGDFSH
+329 YYVSTVGDFSH

-345 RGGTVSGPLTAGS
+345 RDGTVSGPLTEGS
-358 SCDSFDVAG
+358 SCDSFDLAN

-372 MEFHGLHIA
+372 MEFCGMQIA

-386 GEQVTH
+386 GVQVTH
-392 MNDWLTDEYDVQ
+392 LNDWLTEEYDVR
-404 TPEAFSFTASDGYEI
+404 TPEAFTFTASDGYEI

-428 FEEGKSYPGILNIH
+428 YEEGKSYPGILNIH

-479 TDFGNINGIYGT
+479 TDFGNINGLYGT

-510 IDPEHLGVAG
+510 IDASRLGVAG

-563 ILNNQGS
+563 ILNNQGG

-623 PSKLCLFHGENH
+623 PAKLCLFHGENH
-635 ELSRG
+635 ELSRS
-640 GKPENRIDRM
+640 GKPENRLDRM
-650 TEIIKWMDEYLK
+650 REIIEWMDTYLR

>member
-1 MKQIDIRDF
+1 MKRIEIDTFLKFHFLSSPQFSPGGTKIAF
-10 TNYHYPT
+10 TVSR
-17 IFTPAPDGKHAVMA
+17 PDLGSNGYLS
-31 VVDANEKDNCYES
+31 DLY
-44 CLWLYDMETKKTSRL
+44 LYDLETKSVSGITAGGDAKTWAWTPDNTLLFSAAR
-59 TSGKKERTFI
+59 TDAEKRDKENGITHLYEI
-69 WMDSETV
+69 SPS
-76 LFIADR
+76 
-82 EKAYQEKAKNEE
+82 
-94 DWTCFYTLNIHGGE
+94 GGE
-108 AQLAFAVPYK
+108 AVCRASVPAVITGIHLLPDGRYLLTIRHDNYK
-118 AVKMKKA
+118 DTRKK
-125 GNKLVLTV
+125 
-133 KYDYNKPDLSHME
+133 S
-146 EGEEKKAALKAWKE
+146 
-160 EKDYEVFDE
+160 YEVFDE

-177 GYTNAKRNRYAIYD
+177 GYTNAKRNRYAVYD
-191 MGSGKLTYV
+191 LKSGDLTYV
-200 ADDWTDCSQ
+200 DDEWTDCSQ
-209 YSVLGNLLLYK
+209 YSVFGNLLLYK
-220 AYPWKQGVMGIRPG
+220 AYPWKQSVMGIRPG
-234 VYLYNLS
+234 VYLYDLA
-241 TGETKTLI
+241 TGEKVTLI
-249 APDSMRTGVVSLL
+249 DPDSIRTGVVSLL
-262 DEKTALIAATDDSY
+262 DEKTAIIAATDDSY
-276 KDTTKYCDFYHMD
+276 KDTTKYCDFYRMN
-289 LADGSMKLIHP
+289 LADGSMELIHP
-300 YESSIGGS
+300 YESSIGIS

-317 AGQTFKAVDGEF
+317 SGQTFKAVNGEF
-329 YYISTVGDFSH
+329 YYVSTIGDFSH

-345 RGGTVSGPLTAGS
+345 RDGTVSGPLTEGS
-358 SCDSFDVAG
+358 SCDSFDLAN

-372 MEFHGLHIA
+372 MEFCGMQIA

-386 GEQVTH
+386 GVQVTH
-392 MNDWLTDEYDVQ
+392 LNDWLTEEYDVR
-404 TPEAFSFTASDGYEI
+404 TPEAFTFTASDGYEI

-428 FEEGKSYPGILNIH
+428 YEEGKSYPGILNIH

-479 TDFGNINGIYGT
+479 TDFGNINGLYGT

-510 IDPEHLGVAG
+510 IDASRLGVAG

-563 ILNNQGS
+563 ILNNQGG

-623 PSKLCLFHGENH
+623 PAKLCLFHGENH
-635 ELSRG
+635 ELSRS
-640 GKPENRIDRM
+640 GKPENRLDRM
-650 TEIIKWMDEYLK
+650 REIIEWMDTYLR

>member
-1 MKQIDIRDF
+1 MKRIEIDTFLKFQFLSSPQFSPGGTKIAF
-10 TNYHYPT
+10 TVSR
-17 IFTPAPDGKHAVMA
+17 PDLGSNGYLS
-31 VVDANEKDNCYES
+31 DLY
-44 CLWLYDMETKKTSRL
+44 LYDLETKSVSRITTGGDAKTWAWTPDNTLLFSAAR
-59 TSGKKERTFI
+59 TDAEKRNKENGITHLYAI
-69 WMDSETV
+69 SPS
-76 LFIADR
+76 
-82 EKAYQEKAKNEE
+82 
-94 DWTCFYTLNIHGGE
+94 GGE
-108 AQLAFAVPYK
+108 AVCRASVPAVITGIHLLPDGRYLLTIRHDNYK
-118 AVKMKKA
+118 DTRKK
-125 GNKLVLTV
+125 
-133 KYDYNKPDLSHME
+133 S
-146 EGEEKKAALKAWKE
+146 
-160 EKDYEVFDE
+160 YEVFDE

-177 GYTNAKRNRYAIYD
+177 GYTNAKRNRYAVYD
-191 MGSGKLTYV
+191 LKSGDLTYV
-200 ADDWTDCSQ
+200 DDEWTDCSQ
-209 YSVLGNLLLYK
+209 YSVFGNLLLYK
-220 AYPWKQGVMGIRPG
+220 AYPWKQSVMGIRPG
-234 VYLYNLS
+234 VYLYDLA
-241 TGETKTLI
+241 TGEKVTLI
-249 APDSMRTGVVSLL
+249 DPDSIRTGVVSLL
-262 DEKTALIAATDDSY
+262 DEKTAIIAATDDSY
-276 KDTTKYCDFYHMD
+276 KDTTKYCDFYRMN
-289 LADGSMKLIHP
+289 LADGSMELIHP
-300 YESSIGGS
+300 YESSIGIS

-317 AGQTFKAVDGEF
+317 SGQTFKAVNGEF
-329 YYISTVGDFSH
+329 YYVSTVGDFSH

-345 RGGTVSGPLTAGS
+345 RDGTVSGPLTEGS
-358 SCDSFDVAG
+358 SCDSFDLAN

-372 MEFHGLHIA
+372 MEFCGMQIA

-386 GEQVTH
+386 GVQVTH
-392 MNDWLTDEYDVQ
+392 LNDWLTEEYDVR
-404 TPEAFSFTASDGYEI
+404 TPEAFTFTASDGYEI

-428 FEEGKSYPGILNIH
+428 YEEGKSYPGILNIH

-479 TDFGNINGIYGT
+479 TDFGNINGLYGT

-510 IDPEHLGVAG
+510 IDASRLGVAG

-563 ILNNQGS
+563 ILNNQGG

-623 PSKLCLFHGENH
+623 PAKLCLFHGENH
-635 ELSRG
+635 ELSRS
-640 GKPENRIDRM
+640 GKPENRLDRM
-650 TEIIKWMDEYLK
+650 REIIEWMDTYLR

>member
-1 MKQIDIRDF
+1 MKRIEIDTFLKFQFLSSPQFSPGGTKIAF
-10 TNYHYPT
+10 TVSR
-17 IFTPAPDGKHAVMA
+17 PDLGSNGYLS
-31 VVDANEKDNCYES
+31 DLY
-44 CLWLYDMETKKTSRL
+44 LYDLETKSVSRITAGGDAKTWAWTPDNTLLFSAAR
-59 TSGKKERTFI
+59 TDAEKRDKENGITHLYEI
-69 WMDSETV
+69 SPS
-76 LFIADR
+76 
-82 EKAYQEKAKNEE
+82 
-94 DWTCFYTLNIHGGE
+94 GGE
-108 AQLAFAVPYK
+108 AVCRASVPAVITGIHLLPDGRYLLTIRHDNYK
-118 AVKMKKA
+118 DTRKK
-125 GNKLVLTV
+125 
-133 KYDYNKPDLSHME
+133 S
-146 EGEEKKAALKAWKE
+146 
-160 EKDYEVFDE
+160 YEVFDE

-177 GYTNAKRNRYAIYD
+177 GYTNAKRNRYAVYD
-191 MGSGKLTYV
+191 LKSGDLTYV
-200 ADDWTDCSQ
+200 DDEWTDCSQ
-209 YSVLGNLLLYK
+209 YSVFGNLLLYK
-220 AYPWKQGVMGIRPG
+220 AYPWKQSVMGIRPG
-234 VYLYNLS
+234 VYLYDPA
-241 TGETKTLI
+241 TGEKVTLI
-249 APDSMRTGVVSLL
+249 DPDSIRTGVVSLL
-262 DEKTALIAATDDSY
+262 DEKTAIIAATDDSY
-276 KDTTKYCDFYHMD
+276 KDTTKYCDFYRMN
-289 LADGSMKLIHP
+289 LADGSMELIHP
-300 YESSIGGS
+300 YESSIGIS

-317 AGQTFKAVDGEF
+317 SGQTFKAVNGEF
-329 YYISTVGDFSH
+329 YYVSTIGDFSH

-345 RGGTVSGPLTAGS
+345 RDGTVSGPLTEGS
-358 SCDSFDVAG
+358 SCDSFDLAN

-372 MEFHGLHIA
+372 MEFCGMQIA

-386 GEQVTH
+386 GVQVTH
-392 MNDWLTDEYDVQ
+392 LNDWLTEEYDVR
-404 TPEAFSFTASDGYEI
+404 TPEAFTFTASDGYEI

-428 FEEGKSYPGILNIH
+428 YEEGKSYPGILNIH

-479 TDFGNINGIYGT
+479 TDFGNINGLYGT

-510 IDPEHLGVAG
+510 IDASRLGVAG

-563 ILNNQGS
+563 ILNNQGG

-623 PSKLCLFHGENH
+623 PAKLCLFHGENH
-635 ELSRG
+635 ELSRS
-640 GKPENRIDRM
+640 GKPENRLDRM
-650 TEIIKWMDEYLK
+650 REIIEWMDTYLR

>member
-1 MKQIDIRDF
+1 MKKIEIDTF
-10 TNYHYPT
+10 LKFQFLSNPQ
-17 IFTPAPDGKHAVMA
+17 FSPDGTKIAFTVSVPDLGSNGYLA
-31 VVDANEKDNCYES
+31 DLY
-44 CLWLYDMETKKTSRL
+44 LYDLETKSVSRITAGGDAKTWAWTPDNTLLFSAAR
-59 TSGKKERTFI
+59 TDAEKRDKENGITHLY
-69 WMDSETV
+69 E
-76 LFIADR
+76 IAPS
-82 EKAYQEKAKNEE
+82 
-94 DWTCFYTLNIHGGE
+94 GGE
-108 AQLAFAVPYK
+108 AVCRASVPAVITGIHLLPDGRYLLTIRHDNYK
-118 AVKMKKA
+118 DTRKK
-125 GNKLVLTV
+125 
-133 KYDYNKPDLSHME
+133 S
-146 EGEEKKAALKAWKE
+146 
-160 EKDYEVFDE
+160 YEVFDE

-177 GYTNAKRNRYAIYD
+177 GYTNAKRNRYAVYD
-191 MGSGKLTYV
+191 LKSGDLTYV
-200 ADDWTDCSQ
+200 DDEWTDCSQ
-209 YSVLGNLLLYK
+209 YSVFGNLLLYK
-220 AYPWKQGVMGIRPG
+220 AYPWKQRVMGIRPG
-234 VYLYNLS
+234 VYLYDLA
-241 TGETKTLI
+241 TGEKVTLI
-249 APDSMRTGVVSLL
+249 DPDSMRTGVVSLL
-262 DEKTALIAATDDSY
+262 DEKTAIIAATDDSY
-276 KDTTKYCDFYHMD
+276 KDTTKYCDFYRMNI
-289 LADGSMKLIHP
+289 ADGSMELIHP
-300 YESSIGGS
+300 YESSIGIS

-317 AGQTFKAVDGEF
+317 SGQTFKAVNGEF
-329 YYISTVGDFSH
+329 YYVSTVGDFSH

-345 RGGTVSGPLTAGS
+345 RDGTVSDPLTEGS
-358 SCDSFDVAG
+358 SCDSFDLAN

-372 MEFHGLHIA
+372 MEFCGMQIA

-386 GEQVTH
+386 GVQVTH
-392 MNDWLTDEYDVQ
+392 LNDWLTEEYDVR
-404 TPEAFSFTASDGYEI
+404 TPEAFTFTASDGYEI

-428 FEEGKSYPGILNIH
+428 YEEEKSYPGILNIH

-450 DVYYHEMQMW
+450 DAYYHEMQMW

-479 TDFGNINGIYGT
+479 TDFGNINGLYGT

-510 IDPEHLGVAG
+510 IDASRLGVAG

-563 ILNNQGS
+563 ILNNQGG

-609 EGLAMFSAIKRNGC
+609 EGIAMFSAIKRNGC
-623 PSKLCLFHGENH
+623 PAKLCLFHGENH
-635 ELSRG
+635 ELSRS

-650 TEIIKWMDEYLK
+650 REIIEWMDTYLR

>member
-1 MKQIDIRDF
+1 M
-10 TNYHYPT
+10 
-17 IFTPAPDGKHAVMA
+17 
-31 VVDANEKDNCYES
+31 
-44 CLWLYDMETKKTSRL
+44 
-59 TSGKKERTFI
+59 
-69 WMDSETV
+69 
-76 LFIADR
+76 
-82 EKAYQEKAKNEE
+82 
-94 DWTCFYTLNIHGGE
+94 
-108 AQLAFAVPYK
+108 
-118 AVKMKKA
+118 
-125 GNKLVLTV
+125 
-133 KYDYNKPDLSHME
+133 
-146 EGEEKKAALKAWKE
+146 
-160 EKDYEVFDE
+160 FDE

-177 GYTNAKRNRYAIYD
+177 GYTNAKRNRYAVYD
-191 MGSGKLTYV
+191 LKSGDLTYV
-200 ADDWTDCSQ
+200 DDEWTDCSQ
-209 YSVLGNLLLYK
+209 YSVFGNLLLYK
-220 AYPWKQGVMGIRPG
+220 AYPWKQSVMGIRPG
-234 VYLYNLS
+234 VYLYDLA
-241 TGETKTLI
+241 TGEKVTLI
-249 APDSMRTGVVSLL
+249 EPDSIRTGVVSLL
-262 DEKTALIAATDDSY
+262 DEKTAIIAATDDSY
-276 KDTTKYCDFYHMD
+276 KDTTKYCDFYRMN
-289 LADGSMKLIHP
+289 LADGSMELIHP
-300 YESSIGGS
+300 YESSIGIS

-317 AGQTFKAVDGEF
+317 SGQTFKAVNGEF
-329 YYISTVGDFSH
+329 YYVSTVGDFSH

-345 RGGTVSGPLTAGS
+345 RDGTVSGPLTEGS
-358 SCDSFDVAG
+358 SCDSFDLAN

-372 MEFHGLHIA
+372 MEFCGMQIA

-386 GEQVTH
+386 GVQVTH
-392 MNDWLTDEYDVQ
+392 LNDWLTEEYDVR
-404 TPEAFSFTASDGYEI
+404 TPEAFTFTASDGYEI

-428 FEEGKSYPGILNIH
+428 YEEGKSYPGILNIH

-479 TDFGNINGIYGT
+479 TDFGNINGLYGT

-510 IDPEHLGVAG
+510 IDASRLGVAG

-563 ILNNQGS
+563 ILNNQGG

-623 PSKLCLFHGENH
+623 PAKLCLFHGENH
-635 ELSRG
+635 ELSRS
-640 GKPENRIDRM
+640 GKPENRLDRM
-650 TEIIKWMDEYLK
+650 REIIEWMDTYLR

>member
-1 MKQIDIRDF
+1 MKRIEIDTF
-10 TNYHYPT
+10 LKFQFLSSPQ
-17 IFTPAPDGKHAVMA
+17 FSPDGTKIAFTVSVPDLGSNGYLADM
-31 VVDANEKDNCYES
+31 Y
-44 CLWLYDMETKKTSRL
+44 LYDLETKSVSRITAGGDAKTWAWTPDNTLLFSAAR
-59 TSGKKERTFI
+59 TEAEKRDKENGITHLYEI
-69 WMDSETV
+69 SPS
-76 LFIADR
+76 
-82 EKAYQEKAKNEE
+82 
-94 DWTCFYTLNIHGGE
+94 GGE
-108 AQLAFAVPYK
+108 AVCRASVPAVITGIHLLPDGRYLLTIRHDNYK
-118 AVKMKKA
+118 DTRKK
-125 GNKLVLTV
+125 
-133 KYDYNKPDLSHME
+133 S
-146 EGEEKKAALKAWKE
+146 
-160 EKDYEVFDE
+160 YEVFDE

-177 GYTNAKRNRYAIYD
+177 GYTNAKRNRYAVYD
-191 MGSGKLTYV
+191 LKSGDLTYV
-200 ADDWTDCSQ
+200 DDEWTNCSQ
-209 YSVLGNLLLYK
+209 YSVFGNLLLYK
-220 AYPWKQGVMGIRPG
+220 AYPWKQSVMGIRPG
-234 VYLYNLS
+234 VYLYDLA
-241 TGETKTLI
+241 TGEKVTLI
-249 APDSMRTGVVSLL
+249 VPDSIRTGVVSLL
-262 DEKTALIAATDDSY
+262 DEKTAIIAATDDSY
-276 KDTTKYCDFYHMD
+276 KDTTKYCDFYRMN
-289 LADGSMKLIHP
+289 LADGSMELIHP
-300 YESSIGGS
+300 YESSIGIS

-317 AGQTFKAVDGEF
+317 SGQTFKAVNGEF
-329 YYISTVGDFSH
+329 YYVSTVGDFSH

-345 RGGTVSGPLTAGS
+345 RDGTVSDPLTEGS
-358 SCDSFDVAG
+358 SCDSFDLAN

-372 MEFHGLHIA
+372 MEFCGMQIA

-386 GEQVTH
+386 GVQVTH
-392 MNDWLTDEYDVQ
+392 MNDWLTEEYDVR
-404 TPEAFSFTASDGYEI
+404 TPEAFTFTASDGYEI

-428 FEEGKSYPGILNIH
+428 YEEEKSYPGILNIH

-479 TDFGNINGIYGT
+479 TDFGNINGLYGT

-510 IDPEHLGVAG
+510 IDASRLGVAG

-563 ILNNQGS
+563 ILNNQGG
-570 NTRTDVELL
+570 NTRTNVELL

-609 EGLAMFSAIKRNGC
+609 EGIAMFSAIKRNGC
-623 PSKLCLFHGENH
+623 PAKLCLFHGENH
-635 ELSRG
+635 ELSRS

-650 TEIIKWMDEYLK
+650 REIIEWMDTYLR